1 MTSENSPVRFSGVV
15 LTCYFESDWIRFF
28 MKAIRDAFHLIVAV
42 PFAISNRKEIRCF
55 LRDTNWI
62 ADILPVIDFACEDA
76 RDIVAQN

>member
-1 MTSENSPVRFSGVV
+1 
-15 LTCYFESDWIRFF
+15 

-42 PFAISNRKEIRCF
+42 PFSSSYREEIRCF

-62 ADILPVIDFACEDA
+62 ADILPVIDFAREDA